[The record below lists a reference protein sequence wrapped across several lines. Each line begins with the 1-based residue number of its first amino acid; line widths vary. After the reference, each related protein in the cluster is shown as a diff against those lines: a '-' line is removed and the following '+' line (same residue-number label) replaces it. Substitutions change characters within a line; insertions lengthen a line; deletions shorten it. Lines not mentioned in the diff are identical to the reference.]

1 MELEMNF
8 GMRRLIS
15 RLLLA
20 AAASASFVI
29 ADPVCAQPLVEN
41 FDSVAG
47 LGAAG
52 WGMTNNSSPTGST
65 GWFQGNTAVFT
76 SQGGAGSSYAGSN
89 LNAAAFGGNI
99 SSWLISP
106 VLTNLENGVVLTF
119 FTRTESAAPAA
130 DRLEVR
136 LSTNGPSSN
145 VGATDASV
153 GDFTTLLLAVNPS
166 LTVGGYPSAW
176 TLFSVT
182 LSGLPPGPLTGRIAF
197 RHFVPD
203 SSTAGDTIGLDT
215 LNVAPFT
222 CPTPPPVVMNAPSI
236 VGEGSPNRVA
246 SATLIGG
253 AVYAWTIT
261 NGTITSGQGTN
272 QITFTA
278 GTEGIPLALDVSV
291 TLGACP
297 FGGASASVTVAPVGS
312 AVQFYGLTPCRLVD
326 TRNAPGPRGAPALAP
341 AGSLDRSFPVTGV
354 CNVPSDARALSL
366 NVTVT
371 NVTASG
377 TLLLYRGDGVPT
389 FASSINVR
397 PGVTRANNSQTQLA
411 IDGSGTF
418 KVQNSSPGTLD
429 FIVDVN
435 GYYR

>member
-1 MELEMNF
+1 
-8 GMRRLIS
+8 MRIRQLPP
-15 RLLLA
+15 RLLLVALFTVFTGA
-20 AAASASFVI
+20 AEFSE
-29 ADPVCAQPLVEN
+29 AQPLVEN

-52 WGMTNNSSPTGST
+52 WVMTNNSSPAGST
-65 GWFQGNTAVFT
+65 GWFQGNTAAFT
-76 SQGGAGSSYAGSN
+76 SQGGASNSYVASN

-99 SSWLISP
+99 SNWLISP
-106 VLTNLENGVVLTF
+106 ALTNLENGVVLTF
-119 FTRTESAAPAA
+119 YTRTETAAPAA

-153 GDFTTLLLAVNPS
+153 GDFTTLLLAVNPT
-166 LTVGGYPSAW
+166 LAAGGYPSAW
-176 TLFSVT
+176 TLFTVT

-197 RHFVPD
+197 RHFVSD
-203 SSTAGDTIGLDT
+203 TSTAGDTIGLDT
-215 LNVAPFT
+215 LNIAPFT
-222 CPTPPPVVMNAPSI
+222 CPPPPPLVMNAPSI
-236 VGEGSPNRVA
+236 VGAGSPNRVA
-246 SATLIGG
+246 SVALIGG

-278 GTEGIPLALDVSV
+278 GVAGTTLVLNVSL

-297 FGGASASVTVAPVGS
+297 FGGGFANVTVAPIGS
-312 AVQFYGLTPCRLVD
+312 AVQFYGLAPCRLID
-326 TRNAPGPRGAPALAP
+326 TRNAPGPLGAPALAP
-341 AGSLDRSFPVTGV
+341 AGSLDRSFTITGV
-354 CNVPSDARALSL
+354 CGIPSDARAVSL

-377 TLLLYRGDGVPT
+377 SLLLYRGDGAAT
-389 FASSINVR
+389 LASTINFR
-397 PGVTRANNSQTQLA
+397 PGITRANNTHTQLA

-418 KVQNSSPGTLD
+418 RVQNGSAGTLD

>member
-1 MELEMNF
+1 MSF
-8 GMRRLIS
+8 RMRPLVPRH
-15 RLLLA
+15 LLA
-20 AAASASFVI
+20 AVAFCAGFVGSDAAN
-29 ADPVCAQPLVEN
+29 AQPLVEN
-41 FDSVAG
+41 FDSVSG

-52 WGMTNNSSPTGST
+52 WVMTNNSSPVGST
-65 GWFQGNTAVFT
+65 GWFQGNAAVFA
-76 SQGGAGSSYAGSN
+76 SQGGVAGSYVGAN
-89 LNAAAFGGNI
+89 LNGAAFGGNI
-99 SSWLISP
+99 SNWLISP

-119 FTRTESAAPAA
+119 HTRTESAAPAA

-145 VGATDASV
+145 VGATDTSV
-153 GDFTTLLLAVNPS
+153 GDFSTLLLSVNPS

-176 TLFSVT
+176 TLFTVT

-215 LNVAPFT
+215 LDVAPFT
-222 CPTPPPVVMNAPSI
+222 CPTPPPLVMNAPAI
-236 VGEGSPNRVA
+236 VGAGSPNRVA
-246 SATLIGG
+246 SVTLIGG

-278 GTEGIPLALDVSV
+278 GTAGTTLVLNSSV
-291 TLGACP
+291 TLGTCP
-297 FGGASASVTVAPVGS
+297 FGGAFANVTVAPVGS
-312 AVQFYGLTPCRLVD
+312 AIQFYGLTPCRLVD
-326 TRNAPGPRGAPALAP
+326 TRDAPGPRGAPALAP
-341 AGSLDRSFPVTGV
+341 AGTPDRSFPVTGV
-354 CNVPSDARALSL
+354 CNVPTDARALSL

-411 IDGSGTF
+411 IDASGTF

>member
-1 MELEMNF
+1 
-8 GMRRLIS
+8 MRPLVS

-20 AAASASFVI
+20 VAAALAANAAI
-29 ADPVCAQPLVEN
+29 AQPLVEN

-52 WGMTNNSSPTGST
+52 WVMTNNSGPAGST

-76 SQGGAGSSYAGSN
+76 SQGGAGSSYAASN

-99 SSWLISP
+99 SNWLISP

-119 FTRTESAAPAA
+119 YTRTESAAPAA

-136 LSTNGPSSN
+136 LSTNGPSAN

-153 GDFTTLLLAVNPS
+153 GDFTTLLVAVNPS

-176 TLFSVT
+176 TLFTVT

-197 RHFVPD
+197 RYFVSD

-215 LNVAPFT
+215 LNIAPFT
-222 CPTPPPVVMNAPSI
+222 CPPPPPLVMNAPSI
-236 VGEGSPNRVA
+236 VGAGSPNRVA
-246 SATLIGG
+246 SVALIGG

-278 GTEGIPLALDVSV
+278 GAAGTTLVLNVSL

-297 FGGASASVTVAPVGS
+297 FGGAFANVTVAPVGS
-312 AVQFYGLTPCRLVD
+312 AVQFYGVTPCRLLD
-326 TRNAPGPRGAPALAP
+326 TRNADGPLGGPALGASGSPDRAFILTGNCGIP
-341 AGSLDRSFPVTGV
+341 AGATAVSANLTIVGASAQGSLSI
-354 CNVPSDARALSL
+354 
-366 NVTVT
+366 
-371 NVTASG
+371 
-377 TLLLYRGDGVPT
+377 YRGDGSLT
-389 FASSINVR
+389 GTSMINFN
-397 PGVTRANNSQTQLA
+397 PGKTRASNAFLQLA
-411 IDGSGTF
+411 LDGSGTV
-418 KVQNSSPGTLD
+418 KVNNVSAGPLHL
-429 FIVDVN
+429 VLDVN
-435 GYYR
+435 GYFQ